1 MFYKEDKVNML
12 IELLKRY
19 NINQYVLCPGSRN
32 AIIVNNISIGGCFA
46 FCHSVTD
53 ERSAGF
59 FALGLA
65 QKAKAS
71 AIVVTS
77 GSALLNVAPAVVEAY
92 YQKVPLIV
100 ISADR
105 PQEDIDQNV
114 GQTMRQYG
122 ALDNYVA
129 RSVNLTDAMGDNAY
143 YHNRLINEALTS
155 AMTSSRPVHINVP
168 LPSPA
173 ECAQSVSLPEVVF
186 NKVKMIES
194 RYEEDELWIFLCH
207 MFEAKRPMI
216 IIGQD
221 NNLHNLQE
229 DLDTVKENVVV
240 LSEPLSDEHARPY
253 AGFIDTMPD
262 SMLPDFIVYM
272 GGTTVCRSIN
282 KRFSSIPN
290 LTVWRVDKDGE
301 FSSPFRRIDG
311 LICCTPCDFIT
322 ELSRYISSH
331 NPKIPKAFYEE
342 WQNAFDCEEQRLQS
356 IDDTN
361 LTAASTVKYFEEQL
375 EDMEYDYHVHYG
387 NSTAV
392 RLACQYAYGHKIW
405 CNRGVN
411 GIDGSL
417 STAAGFSACCS
428 PDEMVFCVLGDL
440 SFFYDQNALWNSN
453 IKGNLRIIILND
465 NHGGIFDKV
474 KGLEKCYKRDRFVA
488 GRHSA
493 DARGICTQNDIGYL
507 SAKTVDEMH
516 LGIVTLL
523 TAESERPM
531 VLEVILKD

>member
-1 MFYKEDKVNML
+1 MFYKEDKVNLL
-12 IELLKRY
+12 IGLLKEY
-19 NINQYVLCPGSRN
+19 GVKKVVLCPGSRN
-32 AIIVNNISIGGCFA
+32 AIIVNNILEEGNFDCYP
-46 FCHSVTD
+46 VTD

-65 QKAKAS
+65 LNDEVS

-143 YHNRLINEALTS
+143 YHNRLINEALSS
-155 AMTSSRPVHINVP
+155 AITSSRPVHINVP

-173 ECAQSVSLPEVVF
+173 ECAQSVSLPDVIY
-186 NKVKMIES
+186 NKVTKIES
-194 RYEEDELWIFLCH
+194 RYDEDELGSFMDE
-207 MFEAKRPMI
+207 MFQAKRPMI

-221 NNLHNLQE
+221 HYLPAFQIA
-229 DLDTVKENVVV
+229 LDKVRENVVV

-282 KRFSSIPN
+282 SRFSSIPN

-311 LICCTPCDFIT
+311 VICCTPCDFIT
-322 ELSRYISSH
+322 ELSRYILSN
-331 NPKIPKAFYEE
+331 NPKISKAFYEE
-342 WQNAFDCEEQRLQS
+342 WQQAFDCEQQRLQS

-361 LTAASTVKYFEEQL
+361 LTASSTVKYFEEQL

-392 RLACQYAYGHKIW
+392 RLACQYANGHKIW

-417 STAAGFSACCS
+417 STAAGFSAICS
-428 PDEMVFCVLGDL
+428 TGEMVFCVLGDL

-453 IKGNLRIIILND
+453 IKDNLRIIILND
-465 NHGGIFDKV
+465 KHGGIFDKV
-474 KGLEKCYKRDRFVA
+474 KGLEPCSERDRFVA

-507 SAKTVDEMH
+507 SAKTVEEMH

-531 VLEVILKD
+531 LLEVILKD